1 MKLLKT
7 LYLDMDGVLCD
18 MEHTYQQEFGMTPL
32 EARKTSKVTYDT
44 NWHQFVAKR
53 CFRRL
58 PMHPGAQQLLNY
70 VESLEG
76 IVNIAI
82 LSSSSGLESHFLV
95 QHDKLIWLEDN
106 DIDYPALIVP
116 GRFYKKNYANV
127 NSFLVDDFPS
137 NIHEFVAAGGHGI
150 IHTNSTET
158 IEAIE
163 RWVNFGKGDSGATS
177 L

>member
-32 EARKTSKVTYDT
+32 QARNTSKEVYDT
-44 NWHQFVAKR
+44 NWRQFVARR

-58 PMHPGAQQLLNY
+58 PKHPGADQLLNY
-70 VESLEG
+70 VKTLEG
-76 IVNIAI
+76 KVNIAI

-106 DIDYPALIVP
+106 QVNYPALIVP
-116 GRFYKKNYANV
+116 GRFYKKNYATPNA
-127 NSFLVDDFPS
+127 FLVDDFPA

-150 IHTNSTET
+150 IHKDSN
-158 IEAIE
+158 EAIAKLDE
-163 RWVNFGKGDSGATS
+163 WVNFGKGDSGATS